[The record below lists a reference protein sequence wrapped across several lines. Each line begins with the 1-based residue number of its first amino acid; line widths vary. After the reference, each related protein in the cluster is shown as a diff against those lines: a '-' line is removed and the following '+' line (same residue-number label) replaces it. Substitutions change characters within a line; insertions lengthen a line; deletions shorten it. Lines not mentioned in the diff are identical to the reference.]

1 MNERILITP
10 AIRSFTDSLFH
21 SLNMKQDYQ
30 QYTPDEQAVWK
41 LLFERQMAQL
51 PGRASQ
57 AYMDGIV
64 TTGFPN
70 TKIPDFER
78 DLNPRLLPLTG
89 WRVVAVPG
97 LIGNR
102 EFFELMADR
111 QFPAT
116 TWLRTREQLDYLPE
130 PDMFHDTF
138 GHVPVLTNQSF
149 CDFLA
154 ALSRIALRFVDHP
167 EVIDMISRLYWYTV
181 EFGLIRE
188 GSQLRIYGGG
198 ILSSPG
204 ETLYSLESDVPRRIP
219 YDVQTLLQTP
229 YVIDHFQKQYFVIDS
244 YEQLYKSVPEIE
256 ATLEGLLANEQVSV
270 TGRS

>member
-1 MNERILITP
+1 MTQ
-10 AIRSFTDSLFH
+10 SYS
-21 SLNMKQDYQ
+21 
-30 QYTPDEQAVWK
+30 QYTPDDQAVWK

-51 PGRASQ
+51 PGRASR

-64 TTGFPN
+64 ATGFPN
-70 TKIPDFER
+70 TTIPDFER

-116 TWLRTREQLDYLPE
+116 TWLRTRDQLDYIQE

-138 GHVPVLTNQSF
+138 GHVPVLTNRHF

-154 ALSRIALRFVDHP
+154 ALSRMALNHVDH
-167 EVIDMISRLYWYTV
+167 EEAIQMIAQLYWYTV

-188 GSQLRIYGGG
+188 TDEHGKPALRIYGGG

-204 ETLYSLESDVPRRIP
+204 ETIYALESDIPKRVP
-219 YDVQTLLQTP
+219 YDVPTLLQTP
-229 YVIDHFQKQYFVIDS
+229 YVIDRFQEQYFVIDS
-244 YEQLYKSVPEIE
+244 YEQLYHSVPEIE
-256 ATLEGLLANEQVSV
+256 AKLEELLLEKSH
-270 TGRS
+270 

>member
-1 MNERILITP
+1 MTQNYAL
-10 AIRSFTDSLFH
+10 
-21 SLNMKQDYQ
+21 
-30 QYTPDEQAVWK
+30 YTPDEQAVWR
-41 LLFERQMAQL
+41 LLFERQMSRL

-64 TTGFPN
+64 ATGFPN
-70 TKIPDFER
+70 AAIPDFEK

-116 TWLRTREQLDYLPE
+116 TWVRSRDQLDYLPE

-154 ALSRIALRFVDHP
+154 ALSRMALNHVDH
-167 EVIDMISRLYWYTV
+167 EEAIEMIARLYWYTV

-188 GSQLRIYGGG
+188 KGPSGRSELRIYGGG

-204 ETLYSLESDVPRRIP
+204 ETIYALESDIPRRTN
-219 YDVQTLLQTP
+219 YDVATLLQTP
-229 YVIDHFQKQYFVIDS
+229 YVIDRFQEQYFVIDS
-244 YEQLYKSVPEIE
+244 YEQLYESVPEIE
-256 ATLEGLLANEQVSV
+256 QQLERLLSV
-270 TGRS
+270 A

>member
-1 MNERILITP
+1 MN
-10 AIRSFTDSLFH
+10 
-21 SLNMKQDYQ
+21 QDYQ
-30 QYTPDEQAVWK
+30 KYTPDEQAVWK
-41 LLFERQMAQL
+41 LLFERQMARL

-64 TTGFPN
+64 ATGFPN
-70 TKIPDFER
+70 SRIPDFER
-78 DLNPRLLPLTG
+78 DLNPRLLPITG

-116 TWLRTREQLDYLPE
+116 TWVRGRDQLDYLPE

-154 ALSRIALRFVDHP
+154 ALSRIALRHV
-167 EVIDMISRLYWYTV
+167 ESEEAIAMISRLYWYTV
-181 EFGLIRE
+181 EFGLIQE
-188 GSQLRIYGGG
+188 ADGLRIYGGG

-204 ETLYSLESDVPRRIP
+204 ETIYSLESPVPKRLP
-219 YDVQTLLQTP
+219 YNVPTLLQTP
-229 YVIDHFQKQYFVIDS
+229 YIIDHFQEQYFVIES
-244 YEQLYKSVPEIE
+244 YEQLFQSVPEIE
-256 ATLEGLLANEQVSV
+256 ATLEGLLVS
-270 TGRS
+270 

>member
-1 MNERILITP
+1 MN
-10 AIRSFTDSLFH
+10 
-21 SLNMKQDYQ
+21 QDYQ
-30 QYTPDEQAVWK
+30 KYTPDEQAVWK

-64 TTGFPN
+64 ATGFPN
-70 TKIPDFER
+70 TKIPHFER

-116 TWLRTREQLDYLPE
+116 TWLRPRDQLDYLPE

-154 ALSRIALRFVDHP
+154 ALSRIALRFVDHA
-167 EVIDMISRLYWYTV
+167 EAIDMISRLYWYTV
-181 EFGLIRE
+181 EFGLIQE
-188 GSQLRIYGGG
+188 DATLGQKGLRIYGGG

-204 ETLYSLESDVPRRIP
+204 ETIYSLESDLPKRIP
-219 YDVQTLLQTP
+219 YDVATLLQTP
-229 YVIDHFQKQYFVIDS
+229 YIIDHFQEQYFVIDS

-256 ATLEGLLANEQVSV
+256 ITLEGLLVS
-270 TGRS
+270 

>member
-1 MNERILITP
+1 MI
-10 AIRSFTDSLFH
+10 
-21 SLNMKQDYQ
+21 QDYQ
-30 QYTPDEQAVWK
+30 KYTADEQAVWK
-41 LLFERQMAQL
+41 LLFERQMERL

-64 TTGFPN
+64 ATGFPN
-70 TKIPDFER
+70 RRIPDFER
-78 DLNPRLLPLTG
+78 DLNPRLLPITG

-97 LIGNR
+97 LIPNR

-116 TWLRTREQLDYLPE
+116 TWLRTRDQLDYLPE

-138 GHVPVLTNQSF
+138 GHVPVLTNQHF

-167 EVIDMISRLYWYTV
+167 EAIDIISRLYWYTV

-188 GSQLRIYGGG
+188 GAASGADGLRIYGGG

-204 ETLYSLESDVPRRIP
+204 ETIYALESDVPKRIP
-219 YDVQTLLQTP
+219 YDVATLLQTP
-229 YVIDHFQKQYFVIDS
+229 YIIDHFQAQYFVIDS
-244 YEQLYKSVPEIE
+244 YEQLFHSIPEIE
-256 ATLEGLLANEQVSV
+256 AALEELLISEQ
-270 TGRS
+270 

>member
-1 MNERILITP
+1 MDQTYSN
-10 AIRSFTDSLFH
+10 
-21 SLNMKQDYQ
+21 
-30 QYTPDEQAVWK
+30 YTPDEQAVWK
-41 LLFERQMAQL
+41 LLFERQMARL

-57 AYMDGIV
+57 AYMDGILA
-64 TTGFPN
+64 TGFPN
-70 TKIPDFER
+70 SRIPDFER
-78 DLNPRLLPLTG
+78 DLNPRLLPITG

-116 TWLRTREQLDYLPE
+116 TWVRSRDQLDYLPE

-154 ALSRIALRFVDHP
+154 ALSRIALRHV
-167 EVIDMISRLYWYTV
+167 ESEEAIAMISRLYWYTV
-181 EFGLIRE
+181 EFGLIQE
-188 GSQLRIYGGG
+188 ADGLRIYGGG

-204 ETLYSLESDVPRRIP
+204 ETMYSLESPIPKRLPYHVP
-219 YDVQTLLQTP
+219 TLLQTP
-229 YVIDHFQKQYFVIDS
+229 YIIDHFQEQYFVIES
-244 YEQLYKSVPEIE
+244 YEQLFHSVPEIE
-256 ATLEGLLANEQVSV
+256 ATLEGLLVS
-270 TGRS
+270 

>member
-1 MNERILITP
+1 MKERMADTIIQPFALSF
-10 AIRSFTDSLFH
+10 IRSFTH
-21 SLNMKQDYQ
+21 SSTMTQ
-30 QYTPDEQAVWK
+30 QYETYTADQQAVWK
-41 LLFERQMAQL
+41 LLFDRQMDRL

-64 TTGFPN
+64 ATGFPDSH
-70 TKIPDFER
+70 IPNFER
-78 DLNPRLLPLTG
+78 DLNPRLLPITG

-116 TWLRTREQLDYLPE
+116 TWLRTRNQLDYLPE

-138 GHVPVLTNQSF
+138 GHVPVLTNQPF

-154 ALSRIALRFVDHP
+154 ALSRIALRFVEH
-167 EVIDMISRLYWYTV
+167 EEAIDMISRLYWYTV

-188 GSQLRIYGGG
+188 REGLRIYGGG

-204 ETLYSLESDVPRRIP
+204 ETVYSLESDVPIRRP
-219 YDVQTLLQTP
+219 YDVSTLLKTP
-229 YVIDHFQKQYFVIDS
+229 YIIDHFQEQYFIIDS
-244 YEQLYKSVPEIE
+244 YEQLFHSVPEIE
-256 ATLEGLLANEQVSV
+256 ATLEGLLVSH
-270 TGRS
+270 

>member
-1 MNERILITP
+1 MLQTYS
-10 AIRSFTDSLFH
+10 A
-21 SLNMKQDYQ
+21 
-30 QYTPDEQAVWK
+30 YTPDDQVVWGM
-41 LLFERQMAQL
+41 LFRRQMHRL

-64 TTGFPN
+64 ATGFPN
-70 TKIPDFER
+70 EAIPDFER

-116 TWLRTREQLDYLPE
+116 TWLRTRDQLDYLPE

-138 GHVPVLTNQSF
+138 GHVPVLTNQPF
-149 CDFLA
+149 CNFLA
-154 ALSRIALRFVDHP
+154 ALSRIALKHVDH
-167 EVIDMISRLYWYTV
+167 EEAIDMIARLYWYTV

-188 GSQLRIYGGG
+188 NGELRIYGGG

-204 ETLYSLESDVPRRIP
+204 ETIYALESDVPRRTD
-219 YDVQTLLQTP
+219 YDVATLLQTP
-229 YVIDHFQKQYFVIDS
+229 YVIDRFQEQYFVIDS
-244 YEQLYKSVPEIE
+244 YEQLYESVPEIE
-256 ATLEGLLANEQVSV
+256 RQLERLLTETAAI
-270 TGRS
+270 

>member
-1 MNERILITP
+1 MNQSYT
-10 AIRSFTDSLFH
+10 
-21 SLNMKQDYQ
+21 

-64 TTGFPN
+64 ATGFPN

-97 LIGNR
+97 LIDNR
-102 EFFELMADR
+102 AFFELMADR

-116 TWLRTREQLDYLPE
+116 TWLRTRDQLDYIQE

-138 GHVPVLTNQSF
+138 GHVPVLTNRHF

-154 ALSRIALRFVDHP
+154 ALSRMALNHIDHDEAIQMIAQ
-167 EVIDMISRLYWYTV
+167 LYWYTV

-188 GSQLRIYGGG
+188 RDESGKSALRIYGGG

-204 ETLYSLESDVPRRIP
+204 ETVYALESDIPKRVP
-219 YDVQTLLQTP
+219 YDVATLLQTP
-229 YVIDHFQKQYFVIDS
+229 YVIDRFQEQYFVIDS
-244 YEQLYKSVPEIE
+244 YEQLYHSVPEIE
-256 ATLEGLLANEQVSV
+256 RKLEELLALSSSSV
-270 TGRS
+270 R